1 MAFILMKTIKS
12 WSKDEKF
19 SRIDPTKTYKIL
31 QKPTKTYKETYKN
44 LQKPTKKPTK
54 TYKKIGSSI
63 FHVGFCRFSKT
74 RQNPT
79 KTYKNVGFFVGVGLR
94 L

>member
-1 MAFILMKTIKS
+1 MKTIKS
-12 WSKDEKF
+12 WSIDEKF
-19 SRIDPTKTYKIL
+19 SRIDPTKTYKI
-31 QKPTKTYKETYKN
+31 

-79 KTYKNVGFFVGVGLR
+79 KTYKKVGFFVGVGLR